1 MRLRTVVSVSDVE
14 MVTSLAER
22 CWRHHYTPIIGKAQV
37 DYMLANF
44 QSTPAILGQIKKG
57 RNYSLIEDGSAI
69 GYLAIDLSD
78 HLFLNKLYILP
89 DHQRRGIGRWFLEQL
104 TQAQPEHEIHLT
116 VNRHNYETIAFYER
130 MGFFKSET
138 VVTDI
143 GNGFVMDDWKMIRP
157 CA

>member
-1 MRLRTVVSVSDVE
+1 MRLRTVVSVADVE

-22 CWRHHYTPIIGKAQV
+22 CWRPHYTPIIGKAQV

-44 QSTPAILGQIKKG
+44 QSTRAILGQIKKG
-57 RNYSLIEDGSAI
+57 RNYSLIEEESAI

-78 HLFLNKLYILP
+78 HLFLSKLYILP
-89 DHQRRGIGRWFLEQL
+89 DHQRCGIGCWSLEQL

>member
-69 GYLAIDLSD
+69 GYLAIDLID

-89 DHQRRGIGRWFLEQL
+89 DHQRRGIGRWSLEQL